1 MNGETSRFLEIAPS
15 FRSTA
20 LALPLFPGSCMRKPF
35 THNNPETP
43 MPLAFAPPLPP
54 NPFRLAP
61 ATHPA
66 PAPFT
71 LLPDDQHRPS
81 FRHCTPDSPHALA
94 SLSPPVSADRFL
106 GFGLSSAGVW
116 TRCSGV
122 RKALTSSVLVNS
134 AWGFGWSSA
143 GIPALG
149 SGALKALSH
158 SVLVKRIAPALVH
171 GAAAF
176 DQRVEVQC
184 WPGSGSAK
192 RALGLGSA
200 VVGEIRLAR
209 QMVLVRSF
217 SSACNAPLHPSCD
230 PGAGSGL
237 NGLGVSHA

>member
-1 MNGETSRFLEIAPS
+1 
-15 FRSTA
+15 
-20 LALPLFPGSCMRKPF
+20 
-35 THNNPETP
+35 

-54 NPFRLAP
+54 NPFRPGP

-66 PAPFT
+66 PAPVT
-71 LLPDDQHRPS
+71 LFPNDQQRPS
-81 FRHCTPDSPHALA
+81 FRNSNPDIPHVPAPR
-94 SLSPPVSADRFL
+94 SPPVSADRFL
-106 GFGLSSAGVW
+106 GFGLACAGVW

-149 SGALKALSH
+149 SAALKALSH
-158 SVLVKRIAPALVH
+158 SVLVKRIATALVH
-171 GAAAF
+171 CAPAF

-209 QMVLVRSF
+209 QIVLVKSF
-217 SSACNAPLHPSCD
+217 SSPCNASLPPSCD

-237 NGLGVSHA
+237 NGFGVSHA